1 METKQNSSSLT
12 LVKPGNCFVQRNAS
26 AVVAMTS
33 DDHSRGCM
41 TSQKTVPSGIH
52 GMVRSFIVKKW
63 LLAAGL
69 GLAMAASAQAA
80 DTIAIVNMG
89 DLFQQVA
96 QKTGVSATLENEFK
110 GRASELQR
118 QESDLQSK
126 MQRLQRDGST
136 MKASERSKMEKDI
149 MSQRQAF
156 SQKAQAFEKDRAR
169 RSNEERGKLVT
180 RIQSA
185 VKSVAADQKID
196 LVVDANTVAYNSSDV
211 KDITADVLK
220 QVK

>member
-1 METKQNSSSLT
+1 
-12 LVKPGNCFVQRNAS
+12 
-26 AVVAMTS
+26 
-33 DDHSRGCM
+33 
-41 TSQKTVPSGIH
+41 
-52 GMVRSFIVKKW
+52 VKKW
-63 LLAAGL
+63 LVAAGL

-89 DLFQQVA
+89 SLFQQVA
-96 QKTGVSATLENEFK
+96 QKTGVSAKLESEFK
-110 GRASELQR
+110 GRASDLQS
-118 QESDLQSK
+118 QESDLQAK

-136 MKASERSKMEKDI
+136 MKASDRSKMEKDI
-149 MSQRQAF
+149 MAQRQTF
-156 SQKAQAFEKDRAR
+156 SQKAQQFEQDRAR

-180 RIQSA
+180 RIQAA

>member
-1 METKQNSSSLT
+1 M
-12 LVKPGNCFVQRNAS
+12 
-26 AVVAMTS
+26 
-33 DDHSRGCM
+33 
-41 TSQKTVPSGIH
+41 
-52 GMVRSFIVKKW
+52 KKW
-63 LLAAGL
+63 LLAVAGL
-69 GLAMAASAQAA
+69 GLAMATSAQAA
-80 DTIAIVNMG
+80 DKIAIVNMG
-89 DLFQQVA
+89 NLFQQVA

-118 QESDLQSK
+118 MEGDLQSK

-136 MKASERSKMEKDI
+136 MKASERSKLEKDV
-149 MSQRQAF
+149 MSQRQTF
-156 SQKAQAFEKDRAR
+156 SQKAQAFEQDRQR

-185 VKSVAADQKID
+185 VKAVAADQSID
-196 LVVDANTVAYNSSDV
+196 LVVDANAVAFNSSDV

>member
-1 METKQNSSSLT
+1 M
-12 LVKPGNCFVQRNAS
+12 
-26 AVVAMTS
+26 
-33 DDHSRGCM
+33 
-41 TSQKTVPSGIH
+41 
-52 GMVRSFIVKKW
+52 KKW
-63 LLAAGL
+63 LLVAGL
-69 GLAMAASAQAA
+69 GLAMATSAQAA
-80 DTIAIVNMG
+80 DKIAIVNMG
-89 DLFQQVA
+89 NLFQQVA

-118 QESDLQSK
+118 MEGDLQSK

-136 MKASERSKMEKDI
+136 MKASERSKLEKDV
-149 MSQRQAF
+149 MSQRQTF
-156 SQKAQAFEKDRAR
+156 SQKAQAFEQDRQR

-185 VKSVAADQKID
+185 VKAVAADQSID
-196 LVVDANTVAYNSSDV
+196 LVVDSNAVAFNSSDV